1 VASSEAAPPQGLTVP
16 VDSRRGPPRAGKN
29 RTVHLFGRDYPLVLP
44 SLRDPRLHVAAVL
57 LTLQVLGQTVLGF
70 RLSIA
75 QILICLATGA
85 LIEFLVV
92 FFKDHAIIWPA
103 SGLLTGNSTAF
114 ILRVPGT
121 LHGQWWSTH
130 GIEIFIGVVALGMA
144 TKYLIRWKGRHI
156 FNPSNV
162 ALVLAFVVLGVQRSE
177 PLDLFWIPM
186 GLWMVV
192 TYVIL
197 VGGGLLI
204 AWELKM
210 LGLVFGF
217 MIAFAIFVAVAFA
230 QVPDHCMV
238 ASWRATP
245 MCGRDLWQVLV
256 TSPEVLI
263 FALFM
268 IPDPRTVPD
277 GQVARVVFGVI
288 VAMLAVLLL
297 GPTTLEFW
305 TKTAILASLVIAC
318 ALRFALVAFLAPFVA
333 EGGGLRWMFGGFRWQ
348 VPAALAVVLLCI
360 GALPVSADISTT
372 SPTPFAEL
380 ADGSTPK
387 IPLTVGSGPAT
398 AEWVATAA
406 SAGLPPPGG
415 TTAGSASARVWLL
428 PAYPTM
434 TIAANIHDFDPTV
447 TSKTAAQMAHDVVLD
462 LIIESEAR
470 RAHDLTLAQL
480 GAEGDG
486 LTEFTDVIQQDIT
499 AKTSVQKTYVF
510 DQLSLQ
516 LYLPKFATQASRLEG
531 VYVHGTQT
539 LTTRDASGNV
549 ISKTTSTYAK
559 TWGLGGTPQDVTGD
573 PAAGSNQLIV
583 IDYTGLALAP

>member
-1 VASSEAAPPQGLTVP
+1 VASSDAAPPQGISVP
-16 VDSRRGPPRAGKN
+16 ADSRRALPRVA
-29 RTVHLFGRDYPLVLP
+29 RRRSVHIRGREYPVVLP

-70 RLSIA
+70 RLSVT
-75 QILICLATGA
+75 QILVCLATGA
-85 LIEFLVV
+85 LIEFVVV

-144 TKYLIRWKGRHI
+144 TKYLIRWRGRHI

-162 ALVLAFVVLGVQRSE
+162 ALVLAFAVLGVQRTE
-177 PLDLFWIPM
+177 PLDLWWIPM
-186 GLWMVV
+186 GPWMIA
-192 TYVIL
+192 TYAIL

-204 AWELKM
+204 AWELRM
-210 LGLVFGF
+210 VGLVVGF
-217 MIAFAIFVAVAFA
+217 MAAFAAFVAIALA

-238 ASWRATP
+238 ASWHVTP
-245 MCGRDLWQVLV
+245 MCGRDLWQILV

-277 GQVARVVFGVI
+277 GQVARVVFGIV

-318 ALRFALVAFLAPFVA
+318 ALRFALVAFLAPFEA

-348 VPAALAVVLLCI
+348 VPAALVIALLCI
-360 GALPVSADISTT
+360 GALPVAADISTT
-372 SPTPFAEL
+372 SPQPFAERP
-380 ADGSTPK
+380 DGTFQTV
-387 IPLTVGSGPAT
+387 PLTVGTGPAM
-398 AEWVATAA
+398 AGWVTAA
-406 SAGLPPPGG
+406 AGVALPP
-415 TTAGSASARVWLL
+415 AGNAGPASASARVWIL
-428 PAYPTM
+428 PPIPAVSIASNVSNFDPSM
-434 TIAANIHDFDPTV
+434 TRKIAA
-447 TSKTAAQMAHDVVLD
+447 AMAHDVVLD

-470 RAHDLTLAQL
+470 RAHDLKLAAS
-480 GAEGDG
+480 GATSDG
-486 LTEFTDVIQQDIT
+486 LQEFVDVIKQDI
-499 AKTSVQKTYVF
+499 AANKIIQKTYSS
-510 DQLSLQ
+510 DQISIQ
-516 LYLPKFATQASRLEG
+516 LFLPKFASQAPLLEG
-531 VYVHGTQT
+531 INLHGTAT
-539 LTTRDASGNV
+539 VATMDASGNV
-549 ISKTTSTYAK
+549 LSKTSAPYAK
-559 TWGLGGTPQDVTGD
+559 TWGLTPGD
-573 PAAGSNQLIV
+573 GSYQV
-583 IDYTGLALAP
+583 IYVDYTGLVLAP

>member
-1 VASSEAAPPQGLTVP
+1 MASSEAAPPQGLTIP
-16 VDSRRGPPRAGKN
+16 VDSRRGAHRAGKG
-29 RTVHLFGRDYPLVLP
+29 TAVHIGGREYPVVLP
-44 SLRDPRLHVAAVL
+44 SLRDPRMHVAAVL

-92 FFKDHAIIWPA
+92 FFKDHALIWPA

-130 GIEIFIGVVALGMA
+130 GIDIFIGVVAVAMA

-162 ALVLAFVVLGVQRSE
+162 ALVLAFVVLGVQRTE
-177 PLDLFWIPM
+177 PLDLWWIPM
-186 GLWMVV
+186 GFWMVV

-217 MIAFAIFVAVAFA
+217 MIAFAVFLAVALY

-238 ASWRATP
+238 ASWHATSL
-245 MCGRDLWQVLV
+245 CGRDLWQILV

-288 VAMLAVLLL
+288 VAMLAVLLI
-297 GPTTLEFW
+297 GPTSLEFY
-305 TKTAILASLVIAC
+305 TKTAILGSLVIAC

-348 VPAALAVVLLCI
+348 VPAALAVALLCI
-360 GALPVSADISTT
+360 GALPVAADISTT

-380 ADGSTPK
+380 PDGSTPK
-387 IPLTVGSGPAT
+387 VALTVGSGPAT
-398 AEWVATAA
+398 AVWVSTAA
-406 SAGLPPPGG
+406 GAALPPPGQ
-415 TTAGSASARVWLL
+415 TVPASASARVWLL
-428 PAYPTM
+428 PPIPT
-434 TIAANIHDFDPTV
+434 ISVAANVLNFDPSI
-447 TSKTAAQMAHDVVLD
+447 TSASAATMAHDVVLD

-470 RAHDLTLAQL
+470 RAHDLKLATS
-480 GAEGDG
+480 GAGADG
-486 LTEFTDVIQQDIT
+486 LTEFIGVIKQDIA
-499 AKTSVQKTYVF
+499 AKNFVQKTYTF
-510 DQLSLQ
+510 DQLSLR
-516 LYLPKFATQASRLEG
+516 LYLPKFAFQAPLLEG
-531 VYVHGTQT
+531 VYVHGTAT
-539 LTTRDASGNV
+539 LITRDASGNV
-549 ISKTTSTYAK
+549 LSKTTSTYAK

-573 PAAGSNQLIV
+573 PSAGSNQLIFV
-583 IDYTGLALAP
+583 DYTGLTPAP